1 MVIFYMPRPSCAC
14 RGSPV
19 TDAPDAHDAA
29 RCASR
34 LGSQAAGFPESP
46 RGSADGLTI
55 SKLCIAILP
64 CQFTA
69 YAPDCC

>member
-1 MVIFYMPRPSCAC
+1 MIFYVPRPSCAG

-19 TDAPDAHDAA
+19 TDATDAHDAA
-29 RCASR
+29 RCAPR

-46 RGSADGLTI
+46 SGSAHGLTI
-55 SKLCIAILP
+55 SKLSIAILP
-64 CQFTA
+64 CKFTA